1 MNLEHQEKTIID
13 SKNSK
18 VANEFLNVES
28 VRGSLYPL
36 DCSLYRR
43 RSKLNS
49 MIMADNKPNLMR
61 SFYNENK
68 EIRDQIEKAVQ
79 NVRKKARQGDD
90 VCERILEGVR

>member
-36 DCSLYRR
+36 DCSL
-43 RSKLNS
+43 
-49 MIMADNKPNLMR
+49 
-61 SFYNENK
+61 
-68 EIRDQIEKAVQ
+68 
-79 NVRKKARQGDD
+79 
-90 VCERILEGVR
+90 